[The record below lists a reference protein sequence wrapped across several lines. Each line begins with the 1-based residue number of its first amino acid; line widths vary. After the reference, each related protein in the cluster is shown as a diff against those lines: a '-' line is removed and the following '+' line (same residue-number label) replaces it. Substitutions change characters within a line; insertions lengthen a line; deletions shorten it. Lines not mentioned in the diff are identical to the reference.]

1 MEFEWIFEETIIVSY
16 SQTSTLCMKIYLALC
31 ILHVVPSKFVFVV
44 FFWLLAENV
53 LRTDLQCKRG
63 NSLVRVILFDKV
75 VSIKR
80 LFAFHQ
86 YRHSCRHGALTLWFT
101 GGLYRHIWIAQWK
114 CAKSLTSNYTNTHI
128 QGLAEKEFVYIFAQF
143 WAEMG
148 QAAHAD
154 SKAMILSNN
163 SPAI

>member
-1 MEFEWIFEETIIVSY
+1 MSY

-86 YRHSCRHGALTLWFT
+86 YRHGALALRFT
-101 GGLYRHIWIAQWK
+101 VGHFDQLQSRH
-114 CAKSLTSNYTNTHI
+114 ST
-128 QGLAEKEFVYIFAQF
+128 YI
-143 WAEMG
+143 
-148 QAAHAD
+148 
-154 SKAMILSNN
+154 I
-163 SPAI
+163 